1 MEKQKIIEIIAERLI
16 GHLPV
21 HKGPF
26 VSNGEARRLAHYD
39 NKKRFDLAEELADV
53 LMIDEQA
60 EARER
65 VNKAKEYIKNHNNSG
80 EWFVTIHGLKI
91 AANLKD

>member
-65 VNKAKEYIKNHNNSG
+65 YEKAKARAWEINELDPNTFD
-80 EWFVTIHGLKI
+80 EVLKI